1 MVTIPISQN
10 NEPVANWM
18 TTNVITIQSC
28 TTVKESIDIL
38 DNHTIFGIPVVD
50 EHNTYLGLMSKTVL
64 MNHIT
69 STTIFSRPV
78 TDIMMTD
85 SETISPNSTMDEA
98 ANLKDGCLPVIDH
111 HNKLVGIITRTDII
125 KSNAHI
131 INRAKQDIDT
141 AETLQLVLNS
151 AYEGVVVVNQEGYI
165 QEINESYCELIN
177 LDKQSVLNKH
187 CTKVID
193 NTRLHIVAKNGIA
206 EKGRM
211 QQINGVELIVH
222 RIPIIK
228 NKQATGAIGILVF
241 KDISE
246 MQTLYSRV
254 NQLKNQQV
262 NDSIQLN
269 MSLTDKMIGTSPSM
283 IAAKK
288 LAMKVARIPSNIF
301 ISGESGTGKEV
312 FAKTIHDMS
321 QFAKGPFVCVNCSA
335 IPENLLE
342 SELFGYEEG
351 AFTDAS
357 RGGKMGKFEQAENGT
372 IFLDEIGDMPLSMQ
386 AKLLRV
392 LQERTIERVG
402 GSETKHINLR
412 VISATHRHLK
422 QMVKEG
428 TFREDLYYRINVI
441 NLHLPALR
449 QRQEDI
455 PLFLNH
461 ALEKFSLEFGFGV
474 KQLDKEALA
483 VLNTYSWP
491 GNIRE
496 LFNVCESLVA
506 LVEDSLIQK
515 SDLPPYI
522 LEAYTTNQSDLT
534 LIEKQEK
541 NMIIQLLATHN
552 QNKSLVAKEMDMSRN
567 TLYQK
572 IKKYQL

>member
-1 MVTIPISQN
+1 MFKTPISQN
-10 NEPVANWM
+10 NEPVSNWM
-18 TTNVITIQSC
+18 TTNVITINSNA
-28 TTVKESIDIL
+28 TVKESIDIL
-38 DNHTIFGIPVVD
+38 NNHTIFGIPVVD
-50 EHNTYLGLMSKTVL
+50 EHHTYLGLMSKTVL

-69 STTIFSRPV
+69 STTVFSRPV

-85 SETISPNSTMDEA
+85 SETISPNHTMDEA
-98 ANLKDGCLPVIDH
+98 ANLKGGCLPVIDE

-131 INRAKQDIDT
+131 INRAKQNIDT

-165 QEINESYCELIN
+165 QEINDSYCELIN
-177 LDKQSVLNKH
+177 LDKKSVINKH

-206 EKGRM
+206 ERGRM

-228 NKQATGAIGILVF
+228 HNQPIGAIGILVF

-254 NQLKNQQV
+254 NQLKNQQT
-262 NDSIQLN
+262 NSSISMN
-269 MSLTDKMIGTSPSM
+269 MSLANKIIGVSPNM
-283 IAAKK
+283 IAAKN
-288 LAMKVARIPSNIF
+288 LAVKVARIPSNIF

-412 VISATHRHLK
+412 IISATHRDLK

-441 NLHLPALR
+441 NLHLPPLR

-461 ALEKFSLEFGFGV
+461 ALEKFSLEFGLGV
-474 KQLDKEALA
+474 KQLDKEALDI
-483 VLNTYSWP
+483 LITYSWP

-496 LFNVCESLVA
+496 LYNVCESLVA
-506 LVEDSLIQK
+506 LVEETEIIK

-522 LEAYTTNQSDLT
+522 LEACLSNQEDLSP
-534 LIEKQEK
+534 LEVEEK
-541 NMIIQLLATHN
+541 NIIIHLLSTHN
-552 QNKSLVAKEMDMSRN
+552 QNKSLVAKEMAISRN